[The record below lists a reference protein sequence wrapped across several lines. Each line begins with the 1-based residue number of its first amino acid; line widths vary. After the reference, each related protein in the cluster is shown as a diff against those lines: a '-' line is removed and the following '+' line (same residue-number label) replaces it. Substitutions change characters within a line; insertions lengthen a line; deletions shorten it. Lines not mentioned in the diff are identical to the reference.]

1 MTLRRIIWKN
11 LSRRPARTLFTL
23 AGVAIAVAAV
33 VALVGVSRGIERS
46 FNDLYQERGADLV
59 VQRAGGLLQ
68 LSSGIDES
76 LGDRIRALPEAR
88 QVIAGLMDLVSF
100 PDHDLFA
107 VIANGWAADCP
118 VFDQIEITGRRF
130 APGET
135 RVALVGRVLA
145 ANLGKKPGD
154 SIELYGRT
162 FQVIGVFS
170 SHSVLE
176 NGAVFLPLA
185 EMQKLM
191 DRPHRVTGYVVLARQ
206 AGNAAAI
213 ESLKRKIEALDPH
226 VQATPTAEFVAGIS
240 QIRVTRAAAWITSA
254 IALFMGM
261 LGVLNTMIASVAE
274 RAREIGVLRALGWR
288 KRRIARMIV
297 GEASALGIAGA
308 AAGAAFG
315 ALVLQV
321 LHVLPQT
328 SGIVDGHL
336 PVGVVLEAAALAMVA
351 GIAGAAYPAL
361 WASRLNPIDALR
373 RR

>member
-1 MTLRRIIWKN
+1 M
-11 LSRRPARTLFTL
+11 
-23 AGVAIAVAAV
+23 
-33 VALVGVSRGIERS
+33 
-46 FNDLYQERGADLV
+46 
-59 VQRAGGLLQ
+59 
-68 LSSGIDES
+68 
-76 LGDRIRALPEAR
+76 
-88 QVIAGLMDLVSF
+88 
-100 PDHDLFA
+100 
-107 VIANGWAADCP
+107 
-118 VFDQIEITGRRF
+118 
-130 APGET
+130 
-135 RVALVGRVLA
+135 
-145 ANLGKKPGD
+145 
-154 SIELYGRT
+154 
-162 FQVIGVFS
+162 FS

-176 NGAVFLPLA
+176 NGAVALPLA

-206 AGNAAAI
+206 AGNATAI
-213 ESLKRKIEALDPH
+213 ESLKRKIECTRSARGSHADR
-226 VQATPTAEFVAGIS
+226 
-240 QIRVTRAAAWITSA
+240 RVRGRASAKFAHRPRAAAWITSA

-297 GEASALGIAGA
+297 GEASALGIGGA

-315 ALVLQV
+315 ALVLEV
-321 LHVLPQT
+321 LHALPQT

-336 PVGVVLEAAALAMVA
+336 PWGVVLEAAALAMIA